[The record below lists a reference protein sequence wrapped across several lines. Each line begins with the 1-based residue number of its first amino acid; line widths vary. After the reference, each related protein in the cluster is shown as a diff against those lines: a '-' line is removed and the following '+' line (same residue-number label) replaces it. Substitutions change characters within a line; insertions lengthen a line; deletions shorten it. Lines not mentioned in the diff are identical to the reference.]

1 MQSTAPSRKYPV
13 PELMEGTEHR
23 DEQKNPEAR
32 VQSTAPSRKYP
43 VPEPMEGTEHRDE
56 QKIPRGEDAKRGTQ
70 QEIPSARVGRGYRAQ
85 K

>member
-1 MQSTAPSRKYPV
+1 MSRKHPEARVQSTASGRKYPV

-23 DEQKNPEAR
+23 DEQK
-32 VQSTAPSRKYP
+32 
-43 VPEPMEGTEHRDE
+43 
-56 QKIPRGEDAKRGTQ
+56 IPRGEGAKYSVQ